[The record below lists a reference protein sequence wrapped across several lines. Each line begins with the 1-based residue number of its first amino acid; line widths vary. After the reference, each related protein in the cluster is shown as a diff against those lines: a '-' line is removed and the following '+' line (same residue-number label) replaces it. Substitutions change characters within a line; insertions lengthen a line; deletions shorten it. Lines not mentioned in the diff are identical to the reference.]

1 VPSGRFRAAHPELAD
16 RPIVLF
22 LSRFDRKKGL
32 ELLLPAFAEIRRQF
46 ANAALVLA
54 GSGDDVLLAELRE
67 QARNLGIADNIV
79 WTGFLQGDA
88 KRAAF
93 ADADVFVLP
102 SWSENFGIAVVEA
115 MAAGCPVV
123 VTDQVAIHGDISR
136 AGAGY
141 VVPCQPAA
149 IAAAIAR
156 VLGDASA
163 RAVMGSKGRCLT
175 QTQYSLGAVTGKLVA
190 AYRQIALRA

>member
-1 VPSGRFRAAHPELAD
+1 
-16 RPIVLF
+16 
-22 LSRFDRKKGL
+22 
-32 ELLLPAFAEIRRQF
+32 
-46 ANAALVLA
+46 
-54 GSGDDVLLAELRE
+54 LRE

-79 WTGFLQGDA
+79 WTGFLKGED

-115 MAAGCPVV
+115 MAAACPVV

-136 AGAGY
+136 SGAGY
-141 VVPCQPAA
+141 VVPCESTA
-149 IAAAIAR
+149 IAAAIER
-156 VLGDASA
+156 VLGDESS

-175 QTQYSLGAVTGKLVA
+175 QTHYSLAAVTSQLTA